1 MRANAS
7 HRADAAPCMR
17 PCRAAM
23 IRRVATAP
31 VDEPTT
37 ATARLSDEDAPPV
50 RARPVPP
57 SSGRLE
63 AAVRCDRRARDRRHR
78 PLGTGTRMGGAIDRP
93 DTARRG
99 AGGRCVWRRPPP
111 FRHARRGPLLRGPA
125 PCGRAT
131 GRGVLGAARRRA
143 GVGARSACASPPRP
157 GGGRV
162 DGIAGCNPRSSAFS
176 AVPATIAE
184 GGRSQRW
191 TRRARPVIL
200 SAGRL

>member
-23 IRRVATAP
+23 IRRVATAR

-111 FRHARRGPLLRGPA
+111 FRHRVEDHFFGGRRHAGAPRAEGFFARRGAEPAWVHGRRARARHVRAEAEWMELPGATRGPVRSVQCLQPSLRA
-125 PCGRAT
+125 DEASVGR
-131 GRGVLGAARRRA
+131 
-143 GVGARSACASPPRP
+143 
-157 GGGRV
+157 
-162 DGIAGCNPRSSAFS
+162 
-176 AVPATIAE
+176 AVPA
-184 GGRSQRW
+184 R
-191 TRRARPVIL
+191 
-200 SAGRL
+200 